1 MTTVLAV
8 HPGEILLEEFL
19 VPLGMTPYAL
29 ARAIG
34 VSQTRIGEI
43 LKRKRAVTAGT
54 ALRLAA
60 FFGTST
66 ELWMSLQ
73 GNWDIQRS
81 RKALGPVLLEPPQAL
96 HDLTVVPEDERKRL
110 LSRDPRRGAR
120 HELRDH
126 GHVDPGETLGRVE
139 DAPQRGLHARAG
151 LEVVMPGTRDLRRA
165 EGFELVE
172 HRLPFVARAS
182 CPCSCVESV
191 ECREHLCHGAAPEGL
206 ALG

>member
-81 RKALGPVLLEPPQAL
+81 RKALGPALRAIVALEA
-96 HDLTVVPEDERKRL
+96 
-110 LSRDPRRGAR
+110 SRAAAGGRSARRRAGAPRRGSTRRAS
-120 HELRDH
+120 
-126 GHVDPGETLGRVE
+126 V
-139 DAPQRGLHARAG
+139 AHARR
-151 LEVVMPGTRDLRRA
+151 P
-165 EGFELVE
+165 
-172 HRLPFVARAS
+172 
-182 CPCSCVESV
+182 
-191 ECREHLCHGAAPEGL
+191 
-206 ALG
+206 